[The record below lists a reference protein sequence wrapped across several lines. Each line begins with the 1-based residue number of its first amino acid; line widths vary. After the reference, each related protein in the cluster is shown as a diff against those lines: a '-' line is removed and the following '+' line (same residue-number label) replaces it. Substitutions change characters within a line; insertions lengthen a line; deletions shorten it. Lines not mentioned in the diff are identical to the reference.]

1 MEADRYQK
9 NHTLFIVGMISLL
22 IGLCFMVFGLYLF
35 PNLIFGWRYEVPG
48 FIPVVKEWLQSSYH
62 YSEAGAAQ
70 FIFFFLFLIG
80 LLLII
85 VAYFSSNRIDDEIYH
100 VELETAEEM
109 EKEEKPKEVNHEGMK
124 FGMEMLLIVLAVFL
138 LGGLF
143 EWLIYTP
150 SEEELR
156 AKEIKR
162 ANQIEQLHNTDTDQ
176 FDVTN

>member
-85 VAYFSSNRIDDEIYH
+85 VAYFSSNRIDNDIYSA
-100 VELETAEEM
+100 ELKAEAPPR
-109 EKEEKPKEVNHEGMK
+109 KIKNSGISDAQRLALKIL
-124 FGMEMLLIVLAVFL
+124 FISLLVFIFIKV
-138 LGGLF
+138 F

-150 SEEELR
+150 PPASQL
-156 AKEIKR
+156 
-162 ANQIEQLHNTDTDQ
+162 NQVRRI
-176 FDVTN
+176 TNH